1 MKGHVLRSSTVFRL
15 VAWRADTLFALVV
28 AVAGAPA
35 AVAETSTAWATAPQS
50 QVRLIAGGGGGA
62 PLLAG
67 VEVQLDPGWKTYWR
81 SPGDAGGVPPYFDW
95 SASTNVASA
104 EVTYPAPKRYTD
116 RAGDTIG
123 YKEHVTFPV
132 RVVLADA
139 RKPASLRVKL
149 EFGIC
154 REICIPAELQ
164 LALDVAAGG
173 AGAMP
178 QAITAALAKVPGE
191 PGPGSPF
198 VKSTQVVLD
207 GDMPRISIEAVFPG
221 GAEHGDV
228 FVEAEGGAYVPL
240 PPLPTSG
247 EGETRRFEI
256 DLKGGG
262 ADVSE
267 LKGKLL
273 TATLVG
279 AHGQSIARF
288 KAE

>member
-1 MKGHVLRSSTVFRL
+1 MRRWTVFRL
-15 VAWRADTLFALVV
+15 VAWRASAFFALV
-28 AVAGAPA
+28 AALAGAPA
-35 AVAETSTAWATAPQS
+35 AVAETTTAWAAAPQS
-50 QVRLIAGGGGGA
+50 QVRLIAGGGGGV
-62 PLLAG
+62 PLVAG
-67 VEVQLDPGWKTYWR
+67 VDVQLEAGWKTYWR

-95 SASTNVASA
+95 SASTNVAST
-104 EVTYPAPKRYTD
+104 EVLYPAPKRYTD
-116 RAGDTIG
+116 RAGDTVG

-132 RVVLADA
+132 RVALTDA
-139 RKPASLRVKL
+139 SKPASLRVKL

-178 QAITAALAKVPGE
+178 QAISAALAKVPGE
-191 PGPGSPF
+191 PRPGSPT
-198 VKSTQVVLD
+198 VKSTLVVID
-207 GDMPRISIEAVFPG
+207 GDKPRISIEAVFPG
-221 GAEHGDV
+221 GGEHGDV

-240 PPLPTSG
+240 PPLPASG

-262 ADVSE
+262 VDIGE

-279 AHGQSIARF
+279 EHGQSVVRF